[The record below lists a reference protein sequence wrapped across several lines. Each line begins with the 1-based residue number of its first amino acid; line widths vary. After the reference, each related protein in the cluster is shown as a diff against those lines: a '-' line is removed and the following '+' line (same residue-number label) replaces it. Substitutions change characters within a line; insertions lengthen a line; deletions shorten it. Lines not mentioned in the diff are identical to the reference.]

1 MKKDSSIGFNPS
13 DPTTF
18 KIPAPKIPS
27 PAEISS
33 MNLRALMLSK
43 DGDEK
48 CILCKAAD
56 ELEKTAIKP
65 NTGSLNWAL
74 PFLTMMLASGFGD
87 TPNVSPEVMKDIL
100 DSMKKEEK
108 GEAENNG

>member
-1 MKKDSSIGFNPS
+1 MKKDSSIGFNS
-13 DPTTF
+13 FDHETF

-27 PAEISS
+27 PAERAA

-65 NTGSLNWAL
+65 TTGGLDLMW
-74 PFLTMMLASGFGD
+74 PFLTMMLFFG
-87 TPNVSPEVMKDIL
+87 
-100 DSMKKEEK
+100 
-108 GEAENNG
+108 

>member
-18 KIPAPKIPS
+18 KIPS
-27 PAEISS
+27 PAERSA

-56 ELEKTAIKP
+56 ELDKTEIKP
-65 NTGSLNWAL
+65 TTDGLDLMW
-74 PFLTMMLASGFGD
+74 PFLIMMLFFGCGD
-87 TPNVSPEVMKDIL
+87 TPNISPEVMKDIM
-100 DSMKKEEK
+100 DAIVKDEK
-108 GEAENNG
+108 REDKNDV

>member
-13 DPTTF
+13 DPATF
-18 KIPAPKIPS
+18 KIPAHKIPS
-27 PAEISS
+27 TAERAA

-65 NTGSLNWAL
+65 TTGGLDWMW
-74 PFLTMMLASGFGD
+74 PFLIMMLFSGWGD
-87 TPNVSPEVMKDIL
+87 TPNISPEVMKDIM
-100 DSMKKEEK
+100 DAIGKDGKREDK
-108 GEAENNG
+108 NDV

>member
-18 KIPAPKIPS
+18 KIAAPKIPS
-27 PAEISS
+27 PAERSA

-74 PFLTMMLASGFGD
+74 LFLTMMLASGFGD
-87 TPNVSPEVMKDIL
+87 TPNISPEVMKDIM
-100 DSMKKEEK
+100 DAIGKDEK
-108 GEAENNG
+108 REDKNDV